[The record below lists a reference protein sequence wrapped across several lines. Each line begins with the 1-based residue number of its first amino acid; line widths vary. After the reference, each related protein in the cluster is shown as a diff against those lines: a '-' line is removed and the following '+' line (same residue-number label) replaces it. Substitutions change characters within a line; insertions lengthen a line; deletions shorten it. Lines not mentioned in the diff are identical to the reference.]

1 MWNIYQKTCIRL
13 LNFPVDYIGKISCNI
28 MQYLCNVLGDRNNP
42 QKVGWYQSFLTS
54 IWCEI
59 SPVTNINIF
68 LCDRLCL
75 TWFNFRRLFAKTHPS
90 SSDLEL
96 WIFDRNHPVW
106 WYTTGLFHRLFKD
119 KELEWVAIISVKQSS
134 IWLNIWAKGGK
145 KWPKICRSM
154 LYTYCH

>member
-1 MWNIYQKTCIRL
+1 
-13 LNFPVDYIGKISCNI
+13 
-28 MQYLCNVLGDRNNP
+28 MQYLCNMLGDRNHP
-42 QKVGWYQSFLTS
+42 QKGGGFQSFLTS

-59 SPVTNINIF
+59 RPATNINIF

-145 KWPKICRSM
+145 KWPKICQSM